1 MKTVISIYLCLFLAG
16 GGLAHAQ
23 TQCDRTQVKETGV
36 TDAVLILVTTVM
48 TNPLTADCKALTSV
62 LNEVISRGET
72 GGKNSKKNELFNPMK
87 GEADLKKAIANPDT
101 RGRIEKIRADVVDEG
116 ARAVYEAAILEEEGY
131 RDARELKLRQLQQ
144 RLY

>member
-1 MKTVISIYLCLFLAG
+1 MKTVISIYLFFFLAG

-48 TNPLTADCKALTSV
+48 SNPLTADCKALASV

-72 GGKNSKKNELFNPMK
+72 GGKNSKKNQPFDAMK
-87 GEADLKKAIANPDT
+87 GEAELKKAIADPNT
-101 RGRIEKIRADVVDEG
+101 RGRVEKIRADVVDEG

-131 RDARELKLRQLQQ
+131 RDARDLKLHQLQQ